1 MRGCCCVGGPA
12 KILFWLYVLA
22 EIAVFVL
29 VGKLIGVLATLSL
42 TLLTAVIGFA
52 LLRYQKTMMMKQMQQ
67 AMQGGMQAFGMFSG
81 TFLMF
86 ASILLILP
94 GFLTDF
100 IGILF
105 LIPKIRFLLLNFFMK
120 LQSKGKACKQN
131 GACDHGKT
139 IEGEF
144 WQDDK

>member
-1 MRGCCCVGGPA
+1 MATVGWV
-12 KILFWLYVLA
+12 I
-22 EIAVFVL
+22 
-29 VGKLIGVLATLSL
+29 
-42 TLLTAVIGFA
+42 LTAIIGFA
-52 LLRYQKTMMMKQMQQ
+52 LLRYQRVMMMKQMQQ
-67 AMQGGMQAFGMFSG
+67 AMQGGSMMSMNMFSG

-100 IGILF
+100 LGILF
-105 LIPKIRFLLLNFFMK
+105 LIPKIRFWLLNLFMR
-120 LQSKGKACKQN
+120 LQSRGKSSKHCGTCKGS
-131 GACDHGKT
+131 KT